1 MSLFIPSCIYIYIYI
16 YTHLF
21 TLHDQLKGL
30 FYHQIL
36 HLDLE
41 GVGKLP
47 STILLKGA
55 VYVHEKNVWS
65 VHQRKQPDQQCQQLW
80 SKWVNI
86 FSTSK
91 ETMDISLYR

>member
-1 MSLFIPSCIYIYIYI
+1 MPLCIPSYIYIYI
-16 YTHLF
+16 HIYLH
-21 TLHDQLKGL
+21 LHDQLKGL

-65 VHQRKQPDQQCQQLW
+65 VPQRKQPDQQCQQLW